1 MKRFRKGVLSLVMVV
16 VFLAAAGDAYAEPAN
31 LKAPPPDQS
40 KAYKEVGIESLQY
53 LQDWNCYLIPT
64 GGGYIN
70 ITGYTQAYQ
79 NVDYIMVR
87 LYLQRWNGSS
97 WGDLGSWPF
106 ERYNASKAEG
116 AKGLQVLTGYY
127 YRTRAEHS
135 LTHSGAAESAKSYSD
150 SYYIN

>member
-1 MKRFRKGVLSLVMVV
+1 MRQPVLLTRGRKVKKRR
-16 VFLAAAGDAYAEPAN
+16 PRIH
-31 LKAPPPDQS
+31 S
-40 KAYKEVGIESLQY
+40 KAYKEGGIESLQY
-53 LQDWNCYLIPT
+53 LQDWNCNLIPS

-70 ITGYTQAYQ
+70 ITGFTQAYQ

-97 WGDLGSWPF
+97 WVDLASWPF

-127 YRTRAEHS
+127 YRARAEHS
-135 LTHSGAAESAKSYSD
+135 LTHGGTTESAKSYSN